1 MDSSAS
7 AHLKSSTDEEVWH
20 KRFVDLITFFQTFSW
35 YDDHTDFYNGVAATL
50 KRVSGADNAN
60 IRLLTPAG
68 DSFVLYACDGDVE
81 MNLNWE
87 YGILP
92 VNEGRMPHLI
102 ETGEPFV
109 FEFARPQA
117 DDVDWQRGTQ
127 DGYAVAVIVALQGQR
142 GILGTIDFLYRAPKA
157 WSEDDLAWLRELGR
171 FAGAIVDNALLTDDV
186 LNLRVAEERRNLA
199 NELHDNLAQSV
210 NLIAIEA
217 ESAADALAQHD
228 EETLRRNIDLI
239 GRAAEE
245 AQKAVRGEVGNL
257 RGESNDGGSTS
268 LLQLEQLMQ
277 AFCLQWGV
285 EFEVRRT
292 EDAAQTVV
300 ANRVLS
306 QLTRA
311 VNEALTN
318 VVRHAGATK
327 VTFSYEVVNGRL
339 SLQIADDGC
348 GFSLENVPPSHM
360 GLRIMRERLESV
372 GAQLN
377 IDSVPEKGT
386 RVSIDVPYLA

>member
-1 MDSSAS
+1 M
-7 AHLKSSTDEEVWH
+7 
-20 KRFVDLITFFQTFSW
+20 
-35 YDDHTDFYNGVAATL
+35 
-50 KRVSGADNAN
+50 
-60 IRLLTPAG
+60 
-68 DSFVLYACDGDVE
+68 
-81 MNLNWE
+81 
-87 YGILP
+87 
-92 VNEGRMPHLI
+92 
-102 ETGEPFV
+102 
-109 FEFARPQA
+109 
-117 DDVDWQRGTQ
+117 
-127 DGYAVAVIVALQGQR
+127 
-142 GILGTIDFLYRAPKA
+142 
-157 WSEDDLAWLRELGR
+157 
-171 FAGAIVDNALLTDDV
+171 
-186 LNLRVAEERRNLA
+186 
-199 NELHDNLAQSV
+199 
-210 NLIAIEA
+210 
-217 ESAADALAQHD
+217 
-228 EETLRRNIDLI
+228 
-239 GRAAEE
+239 
-245 AQKAVRGEVGNL
+245 
-257 RGESNDGGSTS
+257 
-268 LLQLEQLMQ
+268 
-277 AFCLQWGV
+277 
-285 EFEVRRT
+285 RRT